1 MNSIHKF
8 VTGGMAVLMMS
19 AGAFALNPSGAF
31 AATPEAPPVPGATAV
46 APDAKDAEGRGLTRL
61 LIREKRALHAQTDR
75 LRRATEVQ
83 TRTQRFIDTQAAAGK
98 DVAPLRTALA
108 TYTERVAAAKVDH
121 DKAKA
126 TLTAHAGFDEA
137 GKVTDRDAAKQTVK
151 SAGEDLKKA
160 HEHLEGAGKDL
171 ATAIKAW
178 REANGLKP
186 EPKETPVKP

>member
-8 VTGGMAVLMMS
+8 VTGGMAALMMS
-19 AGAFALNPSGAF
+19 AGAFVLNPSGAF

-61 LIREKRALHAQTDR
+61 LMREKRALHAQGDR
-75 LRRATEVQ
+75 LRKAFEAQ
-83 TRTQRFIDTQAAAGK
+83 TKTQRFIDAQAAAGK
-98 DVAPLRTALA
+98 DVAPLQTALA
-108 TYTERVAAAKVDH
+108 AYTVRINEAKADH

-126 TLTAHAGFDEA
+126 TLTAHAGFSDSGE
-137 GKVTDRDAAKQTVK
+137 VIDRETARQTVK

-160 HEHLEGAGKDL
+160 HEHLDGAGKDL

-178 REANGLKP
+178 REANGLKS
-186 EPKETPVKP
+186 EPKEAPVKP

>member
-8 VTGGMAVLMMS
+8 VTGGMAALMMS
-19 AGAFALNPSGAF
+19 TGAFALNPSGAF

-46 APDAKDAEGRGLTRL
+46 PAKEKDADGRGLTRL
-61 LIREKRALHAQTDR
+61 LMREKHALEAQGGHLRKAFEAQTK
-75 LRRATEVQ
+75 
-83 TRTQRFIDTQAAAGK
+83 TQRFIDTQAAAGK
-98 DVAPLRTALA
+98 DVAPLRTAM
-108 TYTERVAAAKVDH
+108 AAFTVRINRAQVDH

-126 TLTAHAGFDEA
+126 TLAAHAGFDEA

-160 HEHLEGAGKDL
+160 HEHLHGAGKDL
-171 ATAIKAW
+171 AKAIKDW

>member
-8 VTGGMAVLMMS
+8 VTGGMAALMMS

-46 APDAKDAEGRGLTRL
+46 APDAKDADGRGLTRL
-61 LIREKRALHAQTDR
+61 LLREKRALRAQGDR
-75 LRRATEVQ
+75 LRKAFEVQ
-83 TRTQRFIDTQAAAGK
+83 THTQRFIDAQAAAGK
-98 DVAPLRTALA
+98 DVTALRTALA
-108 TYTERVAAAKVDH
+108 AYTVRINQAQVDH
-121 DKAKA
+121 DKAMA
-126 TLTAHAGFDEA
+126 TLAAHAGFDEA

-160 HEHLEGAGKDL
+160 HEHLDGAGKNL
-171 ATAIKAW
+171 AKAIKEW